1 MKADLRI
8 FINDYHWNKNLKIK
22 PVVVFGSPSF
32 PVPVA
37 DGVPQIAGQI
47 Q

>member
-1 MKADLRI
+1 
-8 FINDYHWNKNLKIK
+8 LKIK
-22 PVVVFGSPSF
+22 LVDVFGLSSF

-37 DGVPQIAGQI
+37 DGVPQITGQI